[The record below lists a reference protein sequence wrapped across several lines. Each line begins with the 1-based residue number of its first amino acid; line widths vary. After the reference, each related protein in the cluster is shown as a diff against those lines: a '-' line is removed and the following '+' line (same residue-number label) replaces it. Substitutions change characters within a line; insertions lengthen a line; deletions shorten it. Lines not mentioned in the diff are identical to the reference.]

1 MSEDS
6 KETSTQLPKAMEDS
20 HTLYISELG
29 DDDNLEEE
37 EMEDKALEETH
48 CSLYLMSMETDEL
61 ADSSRSCQKPEA
73 KGCDL
78 KQDLGSV
85 SHSTTPELP
94 EDPDHD
100 PDIELQDS
108 FPCQFCERN
117 FTSKQGLERHIHI
130 HTLANH
136 HTHIFKCKYCSKS
149 FGSKIGRRRH
159 ERRHENAKARPGSL
173 IKPVEPLSSAL
184 QRNGPEC
191 GSSPSSSG
199 ASVLAHREQAS
210 TSDEHGELQVGH
222 TCKYCKKV
230 FSTHTNMRRH
240 QRRIHERHLRL
251 KGKEAPLLQEAKH
264 PKLPP
269 IKSQQDTNNT
279 SPVAVLEIES
289 DQEEQYMLDISGNIS
304 ENLSFYIDGNI
315 VSTSTVSGCEVVEVN
330 SGSATLVGLNTVII
344 NPAQISQALKVETA
358 THTGKGIPGQPLTKR
373 RTATPPL
380 LPQIKTE
387 LESEVVVSSSSS
399 SSIVSSLIESLIPQN
414 TESTILQ
421 RERTVYLS
429 PKLKQLL
436 QMQDCL
442 KPSFA
447 LITEGQKLCSPLSLT
462 VLPAG
467 LGRFKRR
474 TGSPPNSPQQSPM
487 SNVESTTTDV
497 GVSIAVNAPTSE
509 SQCSSPACS
518 LSSNDESEISN
529 SPPVND
535 AMTTRVLQEGWS
547 PMSGGSSCNQQPL
560 DLSNAVKKSEDEDL
574 REAVLDLSVHR
585 KSADDSEAKRI
596 LVTQPLNKKRKPN
609 TSMLEK
615 VLMNEYANLEVAA
628 EQELSILENHDAP
641 LVTDFAIVAASD
653 MSPATEGEV
662 FGLTLPSA
670 ALSPS
675 PSSLASVTR
684 QSIPSC
690 TIALASPSPHPVLP
704 TAPSLITVL
713 APPTSSSSNSTNQPI
728 LQVLAPKI
736 SPIICTENSLNSAE
750 CEWRAALPDWA
761 TSNSASQLAIC
772 KPLDPTLNLQG
783 HVFLTDH
790 TINQIALNTTT
801 VESNIGFEV
810 PTCSPALT
818 LNDSL
823 INSFDITSNTVLI
836 ECTVALETPE
846 NLVPTT
852 IAFQE
857 NNFETTAPAQ
867 IVINQQQLL
876 SLPDETVDPTILVSS
891 LEQSVTLSALS
902 AVISECPTRQESI
915 SSPVPAIIKKES
927 NQKVVSED
935 ISICPS
941 KTAPPFEGTSQV
953 EESSNESLSKLQETF
968 TKEFICNVCDKL
980 FHSMKELGHHVS
992 EHSDEWP
999 YKCEFCVLLFGKP
1012 TALLDH
1018 RSTLHGVGKSYVCG
1032 ACTKE
1037 FAYLCNLKHHQKEL
1051 HPGQE
1056 CKYTEEENGKLR
1068 PQNYN
1073 NATKVSTEALSYC
1086 AMAESNKPVI
1096 KDEGELDDATEEL
1109 FTTIKIMA
1117 SEGGKPK
1124 GLDVC
1129 LGINQHYPS
1138 FKPPPFPYH
1147 NRTPVGSVASAT
1159 NFTTHNIPQ
1168 TFSTAIRC
1176 TKCGKSF
1183 DNMPELHKH
1192 ILACANASDKRRY
1205 TPNKNPI
1212 PLRHFAKAQNGV
1224 LSSTNSTNG
1233 QNALHTASQTNRP
1246 KLNQEPPTKLKLNA
1260 LNKRKKQLVQ
1270 RAISQR
1276 SKSTS
1281 LTKKTSSLV
1290 DEEQEIYVCPHCIRE
1305 FTYRR
1310 SRTKH
1315 MAVCPRK
1322 PAAKEAKK
1330 RKDGSISYTKENNGH
1345 LRREVLHLEEKSDHE
1360 QKSRAHSSSP
1370 SKRTVILPAHKV
1382 LSNKKSK
1389 SIIALA
1395 SVQTPQEAP
1404 KLTALS
1410 LVRPFNSPHRQGSR
1424 MQHGVKEIRSNIT
1437 MVKSHQQQPQ
1447 VDEHPC
1453 SQSGRVRGPVTR
1465 SLQQIVI
1472 TASAKEEQLT
1482 SQEPPRDLQD
1492 SSI

>member
-1 MSEDS
+1 
-6 KETSTQLPKAMEDS
+6 
-20 HTLYISELG
+20 
-29 DDDNLEEE
+29 
-37 EMEDKALEETH
+37 
-48 CSLYLMSMETDEL
+48 
-61 ADSSRSCQKPEA
+61 
-73 KGCDL
+73 
-78 KQDLGSV
+78 
-85 SHSTTPELP
+85 
-94 EDPDHD
+94 
-100 PDIELQDS
+100 
-108 FPCQFCERN
+108 
-117 FTSKQGLERHIHI
+117 
-130 HTLANH
+130 
-136 HTHIFKCKYCSKS
+136 
-149 FGSKIGRRRH
+149 
-159 ERRHENAKARPGSL
+159 
-173 IKPVEPLSSAL
+173 
-184 QRNGPEC
+184 
-191 GSSPSSSG
+191 
-199 ASVLAHREQAS
+199 
-210 TSDEHGELQVGH
+210 
-222 TCKYCKKV
+222 
-230 FSTHTNMRRH
+230 MRRH

-304 ENLSFYIDGNI
+304 ENLSFYIDGKI

-330 SGSATLVGLNTVII
+330 SGSATLVGLNAVII
-344 NPAQISQALKVETA
+344 NPAQIRIS
-358 THTGKGIPGQPLTKR
+358 GQPLTKR

-387 LESEVVVSSSSS
+387 LESEVLSSS

-436 QMQDCL
+436 QMQDGL

-518 LSSNDESEISN
+518 LSSNDESEISKK
-529 SPPVND
+529 
-535 AMTTRVLQEGWS
+535 GWS
-547 PMSGGSSCNQQPL
+547 PMSGGCSCNQQPL
-560 DLSNAVKKSEDEDL
+560 DLSNAVKKSEDEAL

-585 KSADDSEAKRI
+585 KSADSEAKRI
-596 LVTQPLNKKRKPN
+596 LVPQPLNKKRKPN

-615 VLMNEYANLEVAA
+615 VLMND
-628 EQELSILENHDAP
+628 ILENHDAP
-641 LVTDFAIVAASD
+641 LVTDFAIVTASD

-662 FGLTLPSA
+662 FGLTFPSA

-675 PSSLASVTR
+675 PSSLASVPR
-684 QSIPSC
+684 QSISPC
-690 TIALASPSPHPVLP
+690 TIALASPSPHPILP

-728 LQVLAPKI
+728 LQVLASKI
-736 SPIICTENSLNSAE
+736 SPNPLIICTDSLNSAE
-750 CEWRAALPDWA
+750 
-761 TSNSASQLAIC
+761 S
-772 KPLDPTLNLQG
+772 
-783 HVFLTDH
+783 
-790 TINQIALNTTT
+790 
-801 VESNIGFEV
+801 
-810 PTCSPALT
+810 LT

-823 INSFDITSNTVLI
+823 INSFDITSNT
-836 ECTVALETPE
+836 
-846 NLVPTT
+846 
-852 IAFQE
+852 
-857 NNFETTAPAQ
+857 
-867 IVINQQQLL
+867 
-876 SLPDETVDPTILVSS
+876 
-891 LEQSVTLSALS
+891 QSVTLSTLS

-915 SSPVPAIIKKES
+915 SSPVPAIIKTES

-941 KTAPPFEGTSQV
+941 KTPPPSEGTSQV
-953 EESSNESLSKLQETF
+953 EESSNETLSKLQDTF

-1018 RSTLHGVGKSYVCG
+1018 RSTLHGVGKSYVCC

-1117 SEGGKPK
+1117 SEGSKPK

-1246 KLNQEPPTKLKLNA
+1246 KLYQEPPAKLKLNA

-1290 DEEQEIYVCPHCIRE
+1290 HEEQEIYVCPHCIRE

-1345 LRREVLHLEEKSDHE
+1345 LRREVLHLEDKSDHE

-1370 SKRTVILPAHKV
+1370 TKRTAILPAHKV

-1389 SIIALA
+1389 AIIAMA

-1410 LVRPFNSPHRQGSR
+1410 LVRPFNSPQRQGSR

-1437 MVKSHQQQPQ
+1437 MVKSHQQPPQ

-1465 SLQQIVI
+1465 SLQQIVV
-1472 TASAKEEQLT
+1472 TDSAKEEQLT
-1482 SQEPPRDLQD
+1482 SQEPPGDLQ
-1492 SSI
+1492 IWKGKKMF

>member
-1 MSEDS
+1 
-6 KETSTQLPKAMEDS
+6 MEDS

-29 DDDNLEEE
+29 DDENLEE
-37 EMEDKALEETH
+37 EMEDKELEETH

-61 ADSSRSCQKPEA
+61 ADSNTSFQKPEG
-73 KGCDL
+73 KGCGL
-78 KQDLGSV
+78 KEDLGSF

-100 PDIELQDS
+100 PDVALQDS
-108 FPCQFCERN
+108 FPCQFCERY

-130 HTLANH
+130 HNLDNH
-136 HTHIFKCKYCSKS
+136 HTHTFKCKYCSKS

-199 ASVLAHREQAS
+199 ASVLADREQAS
-210 TSDEHGELQVGH
+210 TSDEHGELQGGH

-240 QRRIHERHLRL
+240 QRRIHERHLRH

-264 PKLPP
+264 PRLPP
-269 IKSQQDTNNT
+269 IKSQQDTSNK

-304 ENLSFYIDGNI
+304 ENLSFYIDGKI

-330 SGSATLVGLNTVII
+330 SGSATLVGLNAVII

-358 THTGKGIPGQPLTKR
+358 TRTGIGIPGQPLTKR

-436 QMQDCL
+436 QMQDGL
-442 KPSFA
+442 KPTFA
-447 LITEGQKLCSPLSLT
+447 LITEGQKLCSALSLT

-497 GVSIAVNAPTSE
+497 GLSIALNAPTSE

-535 AMTTRVLQEGWS
+535 AMTTRVLPEGWS

-560 DLSNAVKKSEDEDL
+560 DLSNAVKKSEDEAL
-574 REAVLDLSVHR
+574 GEAVLDLSVHR
-585 KSADDSEAKRI
+585 KSAVDSEAKRI
-596 LVTQPLNKKRKPN
+596 LVPQPLNRKRKPN

-615 VLMNEYANLEVAA
+615 VLMND
-628 EQELSILENHDAP
+628 ILENHDAP
-641 LVTDFAIVAASD
+641 LVTDFAIVTASD

-684 QSIPSC
+684 QSISPC
-690 TIALASPSPHPVLP
+690 TIALAPPSPHPVLP

-713 APPTSSSSNSTNQPI
+713 APPTSSSSNSSNQPI

-736 SPIICTENSLNSAE
+736 SP
-750 CEWRAALPDWA
+750 
-761 TSNSASQLAIC
+761 
-772 KPLDPTLNLQG
+772 KPL
-783 HVFLTDH
+783 
-790 TINQIALNTTT
+790 I
-801 VESNIGFEV
+801 
-810 PTCSPALT
+810 
-818 LNDSL
+818 
-823 INSFDITSNTVLI
+823 
-836 ECTVALETPE
+836 
-846 NLVPTT
+846 
-852 IAFQE
+852 
-857 NNFETTAPAQ
+857 
-867 IVINQQQLL
+867 
-876 SLPDETVDPTILVSS
+876 IL
-891 LEQSVTLSALS
+891 
-902 AVISECPTRQESI
+902 
-915 SSPVPAIIKKES
+915 
-927 NQKVVSED
+927 SED
-935 ISICPS
+935 ISICTS
-941 KTAPPFEGTSQV
+941 KTAPTSEGTSQV
-953 EESSNESLSKLQETF
+953 EESSNETLSKLQETF
-968 TKEFICNVCDKL
+968 TKDFICNVCDKL

-1012 TALLDH
+1012 MALLEH
-1018 RSTLHGVGKSYVCG
+1018 RSTLHGVGKSYVCC

-1073 NATKVSTEALSYC
+1073 NGTKVGTEALSNC

-1212 PLRHFAKAQNGV
+1212 PLRHFAKVQNGV
-1224 LSSTNSTNG
+1224 LSSTNTTNG

-1246 KLNQEPPTKLKLNA
+1246 KLNQEPPAKLKLNA

-1281 LTKKTSSLV
+1281 LTKKTTSLV

-1330 RKDGSISYTKENNGH
+1330 RKDSSISYTKENNGH

-1360 QKSRAHSSSP
+1360 QKSIAHSSSP
-1370 SKRTVILPAHKV
+1370 KKRTAILPAHKV

-1389 SIIALA
+1389 AIIAIA

-1410 LVRPFNSPHRQGSR
+1410 LVRPFNSPQRQGSR
-1424 MQHGVKEIRSNIT
+1424 MQHGVKEIPSNIT

-1453 SQSGRVRGPVTR
+1453 SQSRGRVRGPVTR
-1465 SLQQIVI
+1465 SLHLTI
-1472 TASAKEEQLT
+1472 TLNSLFSLRLT
-1482 SQEPPRDLQD
+1482 SLKLIVGMRGVVQK
-1492 SSI
+1492 